1 MLPAGRLTAR
11 KGLAEFA
18 AEALPRVVAA
28 CPEALLVVIGGEPAD
43 ALHGGSG
50 GGAARVRTAA
60 ASASV
65 QDHLR
70 FLGSASDAE
79 LSEAYQAADV
89 LVFPVRDLAGDVQ
102 GFGMEA
108 AAHGLPTVTYATS
121 GVVDALS
128 GCAPVRRPGV
138 TLNS

>member
-1 MLPAGRLTAR
+1 MP
-11 KGLAEFA
+11 
-18 AEALPRVVAA
+18 PRVVAA
-28 CPEALLVVIGGEPAD
+28 CPEALLVAIGGEPAD

-60 ASASV
+60 ASAGV

-102 GFGMEA
+102 GFGMA
-108 AAHGLPTVTYATS
+108 ASTACRLWPMRRVAWLIPCPDVRLWIVSMLP
-121 GVVDALS
+121 
-128 GCAPVRRPGV
+128 
-138 TLNS
+138 